1 MRRSQWGLV
10 AAAVLGLA
18 TVSTLG
24 MLRSPQRSVHEGHE
38 QLAMLDRTVL
48 AVPPGAALEVPPMRA
63 ADGKTFDASRFRGR
77 WSLVF
82 FGFTSCPEICPT
94 TLATLARFARE
105 PASGVSGG
113 GTQVVFVSVDPDND
127 TPQRIREYLRN
138 FDARFVG
145 VTGSADALARFAAA
159 AGAGFAAT
167 GQSMDHSTS
176 VFVVD
181 PQGRLAGVLLH
192 PSDPARIV
200 VDLGS
205 LRG

>member
-1 MRRSQWGLV
+1 MRARRWIGASC
-10 AAAVLGLA
+10 VLGLA
-18 TVSTLG
+18 AACAFAV
-24 MLRSPQRSVHEGHE
+24 LRPAHDAHHEAHE

-48 AVPPGAALEVPPMRA
+48 AVAPGAPLQVPAMQA
-63 ADGKTFDASRFRGR
+63 ADGAAFDASRLRGR

-94 TLATLARFARE
+94 TLATLARFAQA
-105 PASGVSGG
+105 PASGVGAGS
-113 GTQVVFVSVDPDND
+113 TQVVFVSVDPGTD
-127 TPQRIREYLRN
+127 TPQRIAEYLKN

-145 VTGSADALARFAAA
+145 VTGSSDALAGFAAA
-159 AGAGFAAT
+159 AGAGYAAS
-167 GQSMDHSTS
+167 GASMDHSTS

-192 PSDPARIV
+192 PSDPARILA
-200 VDLGS
+200 DLGS

>member
-1 MRRSQWGLV
+1 VNARRWIVGI
-10 AAAVLGLA
+10 AAAATAGAALA
-18 TVSTLG
+18 
-24 MLRSPQRSVHEGHE
+24 MLVGARQHDHADARE
-38 QLAMLDRTVL
+38 QVAMLDRTLLTVAPGPPL
-48 AVPPGAALEVPPMRA
+48 DVPALKS
-63 ADGKTFDASRFRGR
+63 ADGGTFDASRLRGR

-105 PASGVSGG
+105 PASGIAGG
-113 GTQVVFVSVDPDND
+113 GTQVVFVSVDPEHDD
-127 TPQRIREYLRN
+127 AQRIREYLGS
-138 FDARFVG
+138 FDPRFVG
-145 VTGSADALARFAAA
+145 VTGDNATLARFAAA
-159 AGAGFAAT
+159 AGAGFASAA
-167 GQSMDHSTS
+167 GSMDHSTS

-200 VDLGS
+200 ADLGS